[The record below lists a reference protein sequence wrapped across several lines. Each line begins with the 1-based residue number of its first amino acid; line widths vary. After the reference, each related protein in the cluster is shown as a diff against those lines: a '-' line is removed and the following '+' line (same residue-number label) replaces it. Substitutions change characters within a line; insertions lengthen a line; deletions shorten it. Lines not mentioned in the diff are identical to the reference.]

1 MVQWQNVSFPRIRC
15 GFDSR
20 YPLKNIINKIKNMHE
35 IILTVALLLVI
46 FYVIYLNFAKR
57 SLWEDLQVEKI

>member
-1 MVQWQNVSFPRIRC
+1 
-15 GFDSR
+15 
-20 YPLKNIINKIKNMHE
+20 MHE